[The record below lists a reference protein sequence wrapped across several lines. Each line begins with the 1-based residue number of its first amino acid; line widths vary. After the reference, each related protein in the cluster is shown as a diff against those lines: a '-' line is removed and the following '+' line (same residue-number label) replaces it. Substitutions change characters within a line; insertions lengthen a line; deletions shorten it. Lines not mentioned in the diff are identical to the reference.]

1 MLSWELR
8 NGKPVYYRVYRLHG
22 QLKKIYLGSGHQ
34 ARQAAA
40 EDAKRRERRQQEL
53 TERQYIAA
61 LHEETQTLYNNM
73 RTLSRAAFLAAGFRQ
88 HHRGEWRKQRR
99 KAITQHEGETTMV
112 PQIQENVSIEELE
125 SILQRAMAGDE
136 NSLPAIRSLLDKA
149 PAIWQDLFSITKRI
163 ESAWIQTI
171 AKQDLITREA
181 LERQVADLKRTL
193 QTEFSSPL
201 ESLVIESICTCFL
214 AYKHAELAAAQQLQ
228 RNNGMGLTQMQQNH
242 LTACQ
247 KRYLLAVKELARI
260 RQLLTPRNTTVLNI
274 ANQQQVNLT

>member
-1 MLSWELR
+1 MSWELR
-8 NGKPVYYRVYRLHG
+8 NGKSVYYRVYRLHG

-34 ARQAAA
+34 AKQAAK
-40 EDAKRRERRQQEL
+40 EDLERRERRQRER
-53 TERQYIAA
+53 TEQQYITA
-61 LHEETQTLYNNM
+61 LNEETQTLYHHV
-73 RTLSRAAFLAAGFRQ
+73 RTLSRAAYLAAGFRQ
-88 HHRGEWRKQRR
+88 HHRYQWRKQRS
-99 KAITQHEGETTMV
+99 KAITQHEGEMTMV
-112 PQIQENVSIEELE
+112 PQIGGNISIEELE
-125 SILQRAMAGDE
+125 IFIQRGMAGDE

-171 AKQDLITREA
+171 AKQDLIAKEI

-201 ESLVIESICTCFL
+201 ESLVIESICSCFL
-214 AYKHAELAAAQQLQ
+214 AYKQAEWAAAQQLQ
-228 RNNGMGLTQMQQNH
+228 HYGTALTQAQQNH

-274 ANQQQVNLT
+274 ANQQQVNVT